1 MAKTKKKNNRRLYL
15 IVGVVF
21 LVIAVLAVAKSQGFI
36 GDSNLVEVEIADS
49 ETRSIFAKVT
59 ESGVIEPA
67 INVPVAPDVS
77 GEVVSLFVK
86 EGMTVTKGD
95 LLLTIRP
102 DDYQAVVEQ
111 AAATLNQVKA
121 SQMQAKASMS
131 QAEANLMQDS
141 INFERNKQLFNDKV
155 ISQTDYETAQLQF
168 NISKS
173 QLRSAQHS
181 VQAAYFQ
188 VKNANASL
196 KQARQNLDRTNIY
209 ASMDGTITELNVE
222 IGQRVVGTSQMAGTE
237 ILKIADL
244 SNMEVV
250 VEVNENDIVNVNLG
264 DSSRIEVDAFPDETF
279 YGKVTEIAYSAVQ
292 TQAGTSDQVTN
303 FEVKVQISP
312 ASYNKTAAGG
322 MKDIPTTAESPF
334 RPGMTALIDIFTKQ
348 AKGIVAVPIKA
359 VTLSKTLKKDTTGV
373 DQTGQEVVYIVDG
386 NTVKEMPVD
395 LGISDDDYI
404 EIKDGIDAEKQ
415 VVTGPYTI
423 LTKRLEDGMEVKVKE
438 EKKDDEDSKS

>member
-1 MAKTKKKNNRRLYL
+1 MAKSKKKSNRRLYYAL
-15 IVGVVF
+15 GALVLVVG
-21 LVIAVLAVAKSQGFI
+21 ALAVAKSQGLI
-36 GDSNLVEVEIADS
+36 GDSNLEEVEIAAS
-49 ETRSIFAKVT
+49 ETRNIYAKVT

-86 EGMTVTKGD
+86 EGMSVTKGD

-131 QAEANLMQDS
+131 QAEANLLQDS
-141 INFERNKQLFNDKV
+141 INYERNKQLFAEKV
-155 ISQTDYETAQLQF
+155 ISQNDYETARLQY

-250 VEVNENDIVNVNLG
+250 VEVNENDIVNVRLG
-264 DSSRIEVDAFPDETF
+264 DSSRVEVDAFPDETF
-279 YGKVTEIAYSAVQ
+279 YGRVTEIAYSAAQ
-292 TQAGTSDQVTN
+292 DYHGTSDQVTN

-312 ASYNKTAAGG
+312 DSYNKNTG
-322 MKDIPTTAESPF
+322 MKDIPVTTESPF
-334 RPGMTALIDIFTKQ
+334 RPGMTALIDIFTKE

-359 VTLSKTLKKDTTGV
+359 VTLSKTLKKDSTGV
-373 DQTGQEVVYIVDG
+373 DQTGQEIVFILDG
-386 NTVKEMPVD
+386 NKVKEIPVD
-395 LGISDDDYI
+395 IGISDDEFI
-404 EIKDGIDAEKQ
+404 EIKDGIPADAK
-415 VVTGPYTI
+415 VVTGPYTV
-423 LTKRLEDGMEVKVKE
+423 LTKKLEDGSEVKIKE
-438 EKKDDEDSKS
+438 EKDKDGAKKS